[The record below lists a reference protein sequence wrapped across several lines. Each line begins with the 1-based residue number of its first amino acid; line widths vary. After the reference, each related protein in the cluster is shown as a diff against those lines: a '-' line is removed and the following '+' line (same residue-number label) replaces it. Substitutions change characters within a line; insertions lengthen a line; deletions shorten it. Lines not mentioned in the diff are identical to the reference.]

1 MAKGRKTGGRKKGSV
16 NEITRALGEMIDG
29 ALHELGGQEWLV
41 ATARD
46 EPVAF
51 LTLLGKR
58 LPKAL
63 EHSGSIGTELTREQM
78 IERLAALHARAAKP
92 PDQR

>member
-1 MAKGRKTGGRKKGSV
+1 MAEYRRREFPAS
-16 NEITRALGEMIDG
+16 TRVEAWQRD
-29 ALHELGGQEWLV
+29 QR
-41 ATARD
+41 ARD

-51 LTLLGKR
+51 LALLGKR

-63 EHSGSIGTELTREQM
+63 EHSGTIGTEMTREQM

-92 PDQR
+92 ADQ